1 MGKIETG
8 AMEPSLRV
16 FARIAAELELNDRE
30 IALLVR
36 LAGQGSAA
44 STISTA

>member
-1 MGKIETG
+1 MGKIEAGTT
-8 AMEPSLRV
+8 EPSLRV
-16 FARIAAELELNDRE
+16 FARIAAELGLNDRE

-36 LAGQGSAA
+36 LAGQGSGA